1 MGFLYLPKRAGPA
14 STSTIMRACP
24 RHTYVRFVRK
34 AATIFVA
41 KIFQR
46 IWPPLMIGA
55 MFTLEVAWILFLV
68 YAFVR
73 LLLPGSR

>member
-1 MGFLYLPKRAGPA
+1 M
-14 STSTIMRACP
+14 
-24 RHTYVRFVRK
+24 VVRK

-46 IWPPLMIGA
+46 IWPPLMIEA
-55 MFTLEVAWILFLV
+55 MFTLEVAWMLFLV

>member
-1 MGFLYLPKRAGPA
+1 M
-14 STSTIMRACP
+14 
-24 RHTYVRFVRK
+24 VVRK

-46 IWPPLMIGA
+46 IWSPLMIGA
-55 MFTLEVAWILFLV
+55 MFTLEVAWILFLA